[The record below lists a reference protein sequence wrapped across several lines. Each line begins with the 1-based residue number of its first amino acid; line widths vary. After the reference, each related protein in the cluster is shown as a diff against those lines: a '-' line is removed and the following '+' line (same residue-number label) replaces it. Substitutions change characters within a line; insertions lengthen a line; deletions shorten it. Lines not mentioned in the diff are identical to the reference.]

1 MKKTYTKITVL
12 ICVLVAAVMVLGIAL
27 FSHIQ
32 ISAENERCFNSI
44 SFSINDRVDKSN
56 FMDDGFDSLMT
67 SYMGFKF
74 FERTEYADV
83 GYYGKCTW
91 TWNDLHLTQTVDSTS
106 YRHGSMILND
116 SDNNI
121 VEIGFSPDEET
132 NHFKVLIYKTSTD
145 VATEDGTTVIS
156 EGFTVELNEPD
167 VHVDYLPEENNEIY
181 GLDAEAKAKYDYLI
195 STPGAL
201 FGNPGHLGWF
211 TSYLVY
217 DTTEDVAD
225 GAITVRNEDVFV
237 FHPFKMV
244 LEKYLYVYILFFI
257 VLVVLQA
264 LTIIMMRRMYL
275 TRMSYE
281 ARTKNLTRSF
291 AHELKT
297 PLAVTKSYVENWEIV
312 PEDERPEV
320 ASKITSEVDHMTKMV
335 NTLLDLSKMDT
346 GEVTL
351 KLEDVDLFGLSQVC
365 YKHLEELA
373 KAKNIKVDFI
383 TKPEEGDF
391 TVSADLDMMKMV
403 ISNFMS
409 NAIKYGKEKVEVSLV
424 DGSNNVTFKIANDGE
439 PISKKDQKK
448 IWELFY
454 KKDKSG
460 SDRLSS
466 TGVGLAVNKSI
477 LDIHKAKFGVESG
490 ASGTTFWFEMKKA

>member
-12 ICVLVAAVMVLGIAL
+12 ICVLVSAVMLLGIAL

-32 ISAENERCFNSI
+32 ISAENERVFNNI
-44 SFSINDRVDKSN
+44 SYSINDRIDKTVFVDQ
-56 FMDDGFDSLMT
+56 GFDSFMA
-67 SYMGFKF
+67 SYAGLKF
-74 FERTEYADV
+74 FERTEDSNV

-91 TWNDLHLTQTVDSTS
+91 TWNDLHLTHTLDSTD
-106 YRHGSMILND
+106 YQHGSVILTSNEMKV
-116 SDNNI
+116 
-121 VEIGFSPDEET
+121 VEVGFSPSEESNRFT
-132 NHFKVLIYKTSTD
+132 VVIYQNGASG
-145 VATEDGTTVIS
+145 TEEAGAAVIN
-156 EGFTVELNEPD
+156 EEFTVELSDPD
-167 VHVDYLPEENNEIY
+167 VHVDYLPTENNKIY
-181 GLDAEAKAKYDYLI
+181 ELDAEAKAKYDYLI

-201 FGNPGHLGWF
+201 FANPVHLGWF

-217 DTTEDVAD
+217 DITEDVAD
-225 GAITVRNEDVFV
+225 GKITVRNEDVFV
-237 FHPFKMV
+237 FHPFKVV
-244 LEKYLYVYILFFI
+244 LHNYLYVYILFFI

-264 LTIIMMRRMYL
+264 LTVIMMRRMYL
-275 TRMSYE
+275 TRMNYE
-281 ARTKNLTRSF
+281 ARTRNLTRSF

-320 ASKITSEVDHMTKMV
+320 ASKINSEVDHMTKMV

-373 KAKNIKVDFI
+373 KAKSIKVDFI
-383 TKPEEGDF
+383 TKPEDGDF
-391 TVSADLDMMKMV
+391 AVSADLDMMKMV

-424 DGSNNVTFKIANDGE
+424 DGSNTVTFKITNDGE